1 MPKNSLGIQPL
12 LEKIIKQENDAKSPS
27 EHWIDNQLEHDMKYQ
42 EKYLQEQDTEM
53 GVSQSAL
60 EKYSPKASTISA
72 LLTVLSVLA
81 ISYGAM
87 QGVDKIILGG
97 ADKNTQQQ
105 IIQDTQEDLQDAI
118 VIDTAVI
125 NAYKNVLRADD
136 LEEFEQLSV
145 QEQREYAQYG
155 DK

>member
-1 MPKNSLGIQPL
+1 
-12 LEKIIKQENDAKSPS
+12 
-27 EHWIDNQLEHDMKYQ
+27 MKYQ

>member
-1 MPKNSLGIQPL
+1 MTKRSLGISPL
-12 LEKIIKQENDAKSPS
+12 LDKIINEQKDASS
-27 EHWIDNQLEHDMKYQ
+27 LSDQGEISQLEHDLISQ
-42 EKYLQEQDTEM
+42 EEYLQEQDTEM

-60 EKYSPKASTISA
+60 EKYSPTASTISA
-72 LLTVLSVLA
+72 IVTVLSIVA
-81 ISYGAM
+81 VSYGVK
-87 QGVDKIILGG
+87 QGVEKIIL
-97 ADKNTQQQ
+97 DSPDRNTEQQV
-105 IIQDTQEDLQDAI
+105 IQDTQDDLQDAM